1 MELFVVL
8 YNSKGNGKLIYI
20 GLNVI
25 DIFFDI
31 IIFFKDVYFEISEW
45 FEVWYCVFIF
55 FLKVEVKN
63 IWRWYFYCKI

>member
-1 MELFVVL
+1 MLLFVVL
-8 YNSKGNGKLIYI
+8 YNCKGNRKLINI

-25 DIFFDI
+25 DILFNI
-31 IIFFKDVYFEISEW
+31 IIFFKDVYFGISKW

-63 IWRWYFYCKI
+63 I

>member
-1 MELFVVL
+1 MLECNIYNYMELFVVL

-31 IIFFKDVYFEISEW
+31 IIFFKDVYFGISKW
-45 FEVWYCVFIF
+45 FEVWYCLYF
-55 FLKVEVKN
+55 FFKS
-63 IWRWYFYCKI
+63 WS